1 MNAQGPNSKNSK
13 LFLPIMF
20 LLALSISIFFF
31 ARAGFVLFF
40 WMSIIAWLL
49 FFFFYFRF
57 FLLMSITVQFLI
69 FILIFAL
76 SVVFMIAAGP
86 KDDSNNVP
94 TASSGTSSAKVVNG
108 VTLAPCTSTLAN
120 TPVMPK
126 GWSNITY
133 AAPLNADR
141 SADPKDATEVRT
153 FSYKGIVDE
162 TEKNSIFSTT
172 EKTTKTTSGFSEYMT
187 GDSAA
192 IEVCNE
198 DNMQNEN
205 YRIDSGHNTPAGEN
219 TTGMTYYLHG
229 GKYIFGPG
237 TYRIDAYL
245 KIGNGEWQLI
255 NRMSDITI
263 TP

>member
-1 MNAQGPNSKNSK
+1 MNAQGQNSKNPK
-13 LFLPIMF
+13 FFLLITS
-20 LLALSISIFFF
+20 LLALSMSIFFV
-31 ARAGFVLFF
+31 ARAGFVLYF
-40 WMSIIAWLL
+40 WLSIVAWLL
-49 FFFFYFRF
+49 FFFFYFRY
-57 FLLMSITVQFLI
+57 FLLLSIVIQFLI

-76 SVVFMIAAGP
+76 SIVFMFVAGTQ
-86 KDDSNNVP
+86 DESNNV
-94 TASSGTSSAKVVNG
+94 TTLKNGASVPKVVNG
-108 VTLAPCTSTLAN
+108 ITLAPCTNTLTN

-126 GWSNITY
+126 GWSNVIY
-133 AAPLNADR
+133 AAPLNANR
-141 SADPKDATEVRT
+141 SADPEDATNVRT
-153 FSYKGIVDE
+153 FSYEGIVDE
-162 TEKNSIFSTT
+162 TEKNSVFSFT
-172 EKTTKTTSGFSEYMT
+172 EKTAKTASGLSEYMT

-205 YRIDSGHNTPAGEN
+205 YRITSGNITPAGEN

-245 KIGNGEWQLI
+245 KIGSGEWQLI